1 MLSPEHCVA
10 AVAGEIGPLPPLGKL
25 GALLPLPLAEIA
37 YAAVE
42 VAKFNVPKLMH
53 ADVGNPVNVK
63 L

>member
-1 MLSPEHCVA
+1 MHCVA
-10 AVAGEIGPLPPLGKL
+10 AVAGEIGPLPLPGKL
-25 GALLPLPLAEIA
+25 GVPFVFEIA

-42 VAKFNVPKLMH
+42 VPKFNVPKLMH